1 MSKEL
6 VKKIVK
12 ALDDKKAIKID
23 VIDIQ
28 ELSQIADYFV
38 VCTGSSTT
46 QVKALADE
54 VEFQLGSDIE
64 HEVGYHKEGY
74 GSAEWILLD
83 YKDVIVHI
91 FWRGS
96 ACLVDGWLE
105 FHVGSLL
112 FLSFYFLFHQ
122 KNRVKA

>member
-12 ALDDKKAIKID
+12 ALDDKKAIQIE

-54 VEFQLGSDIE
+54 VEFQLGSEIE

-74 GSAEWILLD
+74 SSAEWILLD

-91 FWRGS
+91 FCGEIRDFYNLEHLWSDGKE
-96 ACLVDGWLE
+96 VDVSE
-105 FHVGSLL
+105 FLG
-112 FLSFYFLFHQ
+112 
-122 KNRVKA
+122 

>member
-1 MSKEL
+1 MSKEM

-12 ALDDKKAIKID
+12 ALDDKKAVKIQ

-28 ELSQIADYFV
+28 EVSQIADYFV

-54 VEFQLGSDIE
+54 VEFQMGNEIE

-91 FWRGS
+91 FYGEVRDFYNLEHLWS
-96 ACLVDGWLE
+96 DGKEIDENE
-105 FHVGSLL
+105 FLD
-112 FLSFYFLFHQ
+112 
-122 KNRVKA
+122 

>member
-1 MSKEL
+1 MSTEM

-12 ALDDKKAIKID
+12 ALDDKKAIKIE

-38 VCTGSSTT
+38 VCNGSSTT

-54 VEFQLGSDIE
+54 VEFQLGNEIE

-91 FWRGS
+91 FCGEIREFYNLEHLWSDGKE
-96 ACLVDGWLE
+96 VDISE
-105 FHVGSLL
+105 FLD
-112 FLSFYFLFHQ
+112 
-122 KNRVKA
+122 

>member
-1 MSKEL
+1 MSKEI

-12 ALDDKKAIKID
+12 ALDDKKAIKIE

-28 ELSQIADYFV
+28 GLSQITDYFV
-38 VCTGSSTT
+38 LCTGSSTT

-54 VEFQLGSDIE
+54 VEFQLGGDIE

-83 YKDVIVHI
+83 YKDVVVHI
-91 FWRGS
+91 FCGDIREFYNLEHLWSDGTS
-96 ACLVDGWLE
+96 VDINE
-105 FHVGSLL
+105 FLD
-112 FLSFYFLFHQ
+112 
-122 KNRVKA
+122 